1 LTFWGKAPFSEA
13 PLRILI
19 LDSEQIARLLPM
31 AECIELMADALASL
45 ARGEVFQPLRTIIR
59 PPDARGLLGLM
70 PAYRHGE
77 HGAFG
82 LKAICVFPGN
92 PAIGKDAHQG
102 MVILFS
108 RETGEPLAL
117 MNASQITAIRTA
129 AVSAVATRLL
139 ARPDAQTLGIIGAGV
154 QARTHLLAVACVREI
169 RAARIACRNRAHAE
183 QLVSEMQEQVPFPIQ
198 AVSSNEDAV
207 RDADVVVTAT
217 SSSQP
222 VTEREWFSAGAHIN
236 AIGTHSPQS
245 REIDTATMAASRI
258 FTDRRESLLNEA
270 GDYVLAAQEGAV
282 TPESVVAEI
291 GELVIGTKQGR
302 TSSSEITLFKSLGLA
317 IEDVVCAEYLF
328 RKATA
333 EDVGTWV
340 DF

>member
-1 LTFWGKAPFSEA
+1 MALRRE
-13 PLRILI
+13 PLKLLI
-19 LDSEQIARLLPM
+19 LDSRQIARLLPM
-31 AECIELMADALASL
+31 AECIELMSDALASL
-45 ARGEVFQPLRTIIR
+45 ARGEVFQPLRTIVR

-77 HGAFG
+77 HGSFG

-92 PAIGKDAHQG
+92 PSIGKDAHQG

-108 RETGEPLAL
+108 QETGEPLAL
-117 MNASQITAIRTA
+117 MNASEITAIRTA

-139 ARPDAQTLGIIGAGV
+139 AREDAGELGIIGAGV
-154 QARTHLLAVACVREI
+154 QARTHLVALACVREI
-169 RAARIACRNRAHAE
+169 KRARVACRNRDHAE
-183 QLVSEMQEQVPFPIQ
+183 QLVREMQKKVSFPIE
-198 AVSSNEDAV
+198 AVESNEGAV
-207 RDADVVVTAT
+207 RDADLVVLAT
-217 SSSQP
+217 SAQEP
-222 VTEREWFSAGAHIN
+222 VIKRDWVADGTHIN

-245 REIDTATMAASRI
+245 REIDTATMAAARV

-302 TSSSEITLFKSLGLA
+302 TSPSDITLFKSLGLA
-317 IEDVVCAEYLF
+317 IEDVVSAEYLF

-333 EDVGTWV
+333 ENVGTWV